1 MDNCGTGGDGSNSFN
16 ISTSS
21 AFVLA
26 GTGVS
31 VAKHGNRKIS
41 SAAGSSDV
49 LEALGVQADFSKEET
64 MEMLD
69 EVGITFLYAPQVHPK
84 IETDR

>member
-1 MDNCGTGGDGSNSFN
+1 MDNCGTGGDGTDSFN
-16 ISTSS
+16 ISTTA

-26 GTGVS
+26 GAGAK

-49 LEALGVQADFSKEET
+49 LEALGIRLDFKSGRNIGVASGKKGLLFY
-64 MEMLD
+64 MRQMF
-69 EVGITFLYAPQVHPK
+69 IRK
-84 IETDR
+84 